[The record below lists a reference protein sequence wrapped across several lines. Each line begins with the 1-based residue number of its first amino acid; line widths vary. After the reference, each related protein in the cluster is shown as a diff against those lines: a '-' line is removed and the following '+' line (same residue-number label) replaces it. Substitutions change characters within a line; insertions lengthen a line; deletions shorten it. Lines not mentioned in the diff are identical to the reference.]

1 MNPEV
6 DLAFSFLP
14 LTIYLLMGA
23 LPAALLARR
32 KGRSMVGWFFIGIFL
47 MAWAVFILA
56 IERPLERDSS
66 KSHMPFFSKKI
77 D

>member
-1 MNPEV
+1 MNPEA
-6 DLAFSFLP
+6 DFAFSFLP
-14 LTIYLLMGA
+14 LTIYLVMGA

-56 IERPLERDSS
+56 IERPSERGSD
-66 KSHMPFFSKKI
+66 KSHEPIFSKKI
-77 D
+77 G